1 MATSVFRRQLLLCC
15 RHSRTN
21 TRQLTRQVNIKKT
34 LTPSAALGATVT
46 GVLAWK
52 IWQARQETA
61 EILPVVTAKSEGEDG
76 NKEPRIPHT
85 YREVRY
91 RQFASVEYKG
101 ITYMTPQDFLES
113 VTEEMP
119 RPRIGRAKL
128 KDKEV
133 EYLLKNTPT
142 RSKGSN
148 KLFRK
153 LHNQGLISYTE
164 YLFLLCVLTK
174 PQSGFR
180 IAFNMFDTDG
190 NQIVDKKEFLVL
202 ESFFTLPPAERKF
215 VPRPQQKLQALLDL
229 ERVFSKEHT
238 EAGSEQINRDHTVAK
253 SVDPV
258 QDTTLLIHFFGPKG
272 KQALKYEDF
281 HRFMENLQ
289 SEVIELE
296 FVEFSKGMA
305 TITEEDFAH
314 ILLRYTMFDKTDVQA
329 CITRVKERIPAVQG
343 ITFEEFKQFCQFL
356 NSLDD
361 FTIAMKMYTFA
372 DQAVS
377 KEQFQRA
384 VYVCTG
390 NTLSPHLVNTVFQI
404 FDADGD
410 GHLSHKEF
418 ISIMKDRLHRGSRKW
433 KKYYLAS
440 HLMHTQDNWS
450 SFKSCVKNEMRSY

>member
-15 RHSRTN
+15 RCSRTN
-21 TRQLTRQVNIKKT
+21 TRQFTRQVNIKNV
-34 LTPSAALGATVT
+34 LTPSTALGVTVT

-52 IWQARQETA
+52 VWQSRQQTA
-61 EILPVVTAKSEGEDG
+61 DILPVVTAKSEDG
-76 NKEPRIPHT
+76 DGAKETRIPHT
-85 YREVRY
+85 YREVRF

-101 ITYMTPQDFLES
+101 MTYMTPQDFLES

-119 RPRIGRAKL
+119 RPRIGRTKL

-133 EYLLKNTPT
+133 EYLLKNTPS

-153 LHNQGLISYTE
+153 LHSQGLISYTE

-229 ERVFSKEHT
+229 ERVFSKEPT
-238 EAGSEQINRDHTVAK
+238 EAASGNQMINKDHTVAK

-272 KQALKYEDF
+272 RQALKYEDF

-296 FVEFSKGMA
+296 FMEFSKGMA

-418 ISIMKDRLHRGSRKW
+418 ISIMKDRLHRGSR
-433 KKYYLAS
+433 S

-450 SFKSCVKNEMRSY
+450 SFKSCVKNEMKSY